1 VWPGEGARLELLR
14 AALRIARADPPR
26 VVRGDLRHDLTQ
38 LAAQAPSDATL
49 VVFHTAVLAYVA
61 DPRDRVAFAD
71 TVGALD
77 AVWIANES
85 PGLFRDSA
93 PSDDLWPSGCFLL
106 TQDGR
111 PMAWTDSHGATIDW
125 LSRPSAARPRL
136 GVP

>member
-14 AALRIARADPPR
+14 AALGIARADPPR
-26 VVRGDLRHDLTQ
+26 VAQGDLRHDLSQ
-38 LAAQAPSDATL
+38 LAAQAPRDTTM

-61 DPRDRVAFAD
+61 DARDRIAFAD

-85 PGLFRDSA
+85 PGLLEDSA
-93 PSDDLWPSGCFLL
+93 PSRAPWPSGRFLL

-111 PMAWTDSHGATIDW
+111 PMVWTDSHGATIDW
-125 LSRPSAARPRL
+125 LS
-136 GVP
+136 